1 MGKRK
6 KEVIFLGIVVMTLL
20 AMLGIQ
26 QRQMKQYTEVLGRNV
41 ENTSNTTAAAS
52 GSAAGAERQ
61 PVVYLTFDDG
71 PSSLTEKYL
80 DILKKHKIHAT
91 FFLIGQQVEE
101 MPEIVERELKEGHE
115 IGVHTYTHESCEI
128 YASCQA
134 YYEDVNKVRDVLEKR
149 FDYKPQLWRFP
160 WGSANCYIHSY
171 KEEIIQRLGE
181 QNMEYADWNVSAEDS
196 VGSPTVDSILRNVK
210 KDAFRVKDP
219 VVLMH
224 DSGSNQATLD
234 SLEAV
239 ITLFEE
245 QGYRF
250 ETMSQR
256 ENCCHFGQ
264 WQQRKKKNI
273 HNM

>member
-6 KEVIFLGIVVMTLL
+6 KEMIFLGVVIMALL
-20 AMLGIQ
+20 ALMGIQ

-41 ENTSNTTAAAS
+41 ENAAVTTS
-52 GSAAGAERQ
+52 GSATALEKTK
-61 PVVYLTFDDG
+61 VVYLTFDDG
-71 PSSLTEKYL
+71 PSSLTGKYL
-80 DILKKHKIHAT
+80 DILKKHNIHAT

-101 MPEIVERELKEGHE
+101 MPEVVERELKEGHE
-115 IGVHTYTHESCEI
+115 VGVHTYSHESCEI
-128 YASCQA
+128 YGTCQA
-134 YYEDVNKVRDVLEKR
+134 YYEDVNKVRNVLEKK
-149 FDYKPQLWRFP
+149 FDYKPSFWRFP
-160 WGSANCYIHSY
+160 WGSANCYIRSY
-171 KEEIIQRLGE
+171 KEEIVQKLYD

-196 VGSPTVDSILRNVK
+196 VGTPSVDSILRNVK
-210 KDAFRVKDP
+210 KDAFRVQDP

-239 ITLFEE
+239 IRLFEE

-250 ETMSQR
+250 ETLSQR

-264 WQQRKKKNI
+264 
-273 HNM
+273 

>member
-6 KEVIFLGIVVMTLL
+6 KQLVFLTVFVMALL
-20 AMLGIQ
+20 ALTGIQ
-26 QRQMKQYTEVLGRNV
+26 KRQMKKYTAVLGRNV
-41 ENTSNTTAAAS
+41 ENAAATVS
-52 GSAAGAERQ
+52 GSAASAEKQR
-61 PVVYLTFDDG
+61 VVYLTFDDG
-71 PSSLTEKYL
+71 PSSLTGKYL
-80 DILKKHKIHAT
+80 DILKKHNIHAT

-101 MPEIVERELKEGHE
+101 MPELVERELKEGHE
-115 IGVHTYTHESCEI
+115 AGVHTYTHESCEI
-128 YASCQA
+128 YGSCQA

-149 FDYKPQLWRFP
+149 FDYTPRLWRFP

-171 KEEIIQRLGE
+171 KEEIIQKLYE

-196 VGSPTVDSILRNVK
+196 VGTPSVDSILRNVK
-210 KDAFRVKDP
+210 KDAFRVQEP

-250 ETMSQR
+250 ETLSQR

-264 WQQRKKKNI
+264 
-273 HNM
+273 